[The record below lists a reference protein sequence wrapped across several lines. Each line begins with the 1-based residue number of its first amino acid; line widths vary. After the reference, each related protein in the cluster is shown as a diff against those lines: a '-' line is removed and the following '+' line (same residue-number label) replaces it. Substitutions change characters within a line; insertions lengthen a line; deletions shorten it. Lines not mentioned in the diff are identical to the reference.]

1 MACQWISLWLSPSQF
16 GSFLTAPTISVYTGV
31 LLGSF
36 YAVYRNS
43 HNVELVRSLF
53 WSCASVRRKRRR
65 SGRWISSTIIYLTH
79 IHGRGRGSYLVITSS
94 FVFGNLLLPLF
105 LAAASSR
112 IRSCVEWEMGW
123 FWDMRFRGFVRFE
136 WEEEGE
142 DENIHDNRWN
152 GSGCRSELWAEQEQS
167 SRAINISYSCLV
179 VERVLLF
186 WPDENLLSQEEEE
199 GGDGEESG
207 ERLCRSCRSVDCTR
221 SQNSVLS
228 SAWNLPRSTA
238 ARFLIVFGNNYS

>member
-94 FVFGNLLLPLF
+94 FVFGNLLLRF
-105 LAAASSR
+105 LSSWLLLRR

-123 FWDMRFRGFVRFE
+123 FWDMGFRGFVRCE
-136 WEEEGE
+136 WEEEGGGWE
-142 DENIHDNRWN
+142 YPRQSLEWERLQEWAVSWAGAKQQGHKHFVFVSRSRASIIILARRELIIAR
-152 GSGCRSELWAEQEQS
+152 GGGRRGRRRERGAALQKLSQCGLYEESELGTQ
-167 SRAINISYSCLV
+167 
-179 VERVLLF
+179 
-186 WPDENLLSQEEEE
+186 
-199 GGDGEESG
+199 
-207 ERLCRSCRSVDCTR
+207 
-221 SQNSVLS
+221 
-228 SAWNLPRSTA
+228 
-238 ARFLIVFGNNYS
+238 